1 MGNVLFLMKG
11 LLNTVGYSLAAL
23 IIGIPLGFLIALIR
37 TKRIPMLS
45 RCLAMIVSFL
55 RGVPLILLI
64 LMFYFGLSNFGLNI
78 PAFMAGGIALTLNHA
93 AFVSEIFRGA
103 ILNFPNDQV
112 DAAVA
117 YGMLPNQILRRVML
131 PQILRVS
138 LPALTSEITLIIKT
152 SPAIGIIGIN
162 DLTRSSSQLAASNF
176 QPIIMISI
184 AMVIYVAMLLALAR
198 VSHGIDIKVQRR
210 YELV

>member
-1 MGNVLFLMKG
+1 MGNFVFLMTG
-11 LLNTVGYSLAAL
+11 LLNTILYSLAAL
-23 IIGIPLGFLIALIR
+23 MIGIPLGLLIALIR
-37 TKRIPMLS
+37 TKKVPVLS
-45 RCLAMIVSFL
+45 PSLAVIVSFL

-78 PAFMAGGIALTLNHA
+78 PAFMAGGIAMALNHA

-103 ILNFPNDQV
+103 ILNFPNDQI
-112 DAAVA
+112 DAAIA
-117 YGMLPNQILRRVML
+117 YGMMPNQILWRVML

-162 DLTRSSSQLAASNF
+162 DITRSSSQLAASNF
-176 QPIIMISI
+176 QPLMMISI
-184 AMVIYVAMLLALAR
+184 AMVIYIVMLLAIAR
-198 VSHGIDIKVQRR
+198 ISHGIDIQVQRR